1 MSDSNFYEILGVR
14 ADASHEDVKRA
25 YREQM
30 RRYHPDAFAGQ
41 MNKAKQNGDLKAMR
55 TLERQIEESKQKT
68 KQLNTAYDVLSDPTK
83 RQTYDLKRAGV
94 PQNRGAAYSQDADP
108 YRSGPYASR
117 DAHNPYRQ
125 ARPQAPRPR
134 PRPNPQNDTF
144 PTVWFAVLGI
154 GILMGLGFLYSVFAS
169 LPAPEDGVPIV
180 NDGRMSAANLQAT
193 TSMQQATR
201 IAWTETA
208 NLPTPTPLSVEVEV
222 AAGDTFYEIEAYKLA
237 VERYTQAINK
247 GANDAYIYLKRGVAY
262 RQLGSDF
269 ISEAIADFST
279 AIARD
284 GTVAIAYLERAIA
297 KYALWQQ
304 TAQDALIDDIRADVS
319 QYQTLVTQNPDTRL
333 KQLLED
339 LSKI

>member
-1 MSDSNFYEILGVR
+1 MSELNFYEILGIR

-55 TLERQIEESKQKT
+55 TLERQIEEAKQKT
-68 KQLNTAYDVLSDPTK
+68 KQLNTAYDVLSDSTK

-94 PQNRGAAYSQDADP
+94 PQNRASAYSQDADP

-117 DAHNPYRQ
+117 DAQNPYRQ

-134 PRPNPQNDTF
+134 PNPNNDTF

-169 LPAPEDGVPIV
+169 LPAPEDGLPIV
-180 NDGRMSAANLQAT
+180 NDGRMSAADLQAT

-208 NLPTPTPLSVEVEV
+208 KLPTPTPLSVEVEV
-222 AAGDTFYEIEAYKLA
+222 AAADTFYEIEAYELA

-247 GANDAYIYLKRGVAY
+247 GATDASVYVKRGVAY
-262 RQLGSDF
+262 RQLDDNF

-284 GTVAIAYLERAIA
+284 ETLAIAYLERALA

-304 TAQDALIDDIRADVS
+304 TAQDALLDDIRADVA
-319 QYQTLVTQNPDTRL
+319 QYQTLVPEKPDERL
-333 KQLLED
+333 KQLLEN
-339 LSKI
+339 LNEI